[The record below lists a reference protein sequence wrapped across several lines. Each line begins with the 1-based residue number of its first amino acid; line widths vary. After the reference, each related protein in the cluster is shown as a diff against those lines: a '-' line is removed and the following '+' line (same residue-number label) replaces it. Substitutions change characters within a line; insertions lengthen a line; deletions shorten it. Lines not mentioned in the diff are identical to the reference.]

1 MFTLTASRG
10 AESKIRCYPFLD
22 PVPLVLQGEG
32 HFVLSSIKNIEVTE
46 QFVGLGQTVTRC
58 QSEEYRVDCEARKY
72 RERVISLCQCSP
84 FHLRSY
90 YGDSRVK

>member
-1 MFTLTASRG
+1 MPTILHG
-10 AESKIRCYPFLD
+10 
-22 PVPLVLQGEG
+22 QGD
-32 HFVLSSIKNIEVTE
+32 FVLSNIKKIEVTE
-46 QFVGLGQTVTRC
+46 EFVGLGQTVTRC